1 MDEVEIPQ
9 YFLCPISLMIMKDPV
24 TTVTG
29 ITYDRESIEVW
40 LVTAEEDMATTC
52 PVTKQNLPRDI
63 ELLTP
68 NHMLRRLIQAWCI
81 ANASNGIDRIPTPK
95 YPLDKSHML
104 RLVRQVNNHQ
114 LCAEALKKIDA
125 LVIENEKNRKC
136 LEEVGAIKAMVSI
149 IVRNYKERKLINGLE
164 EALKIFHLVWR
175 PTTENE
181 QLVKENRDLIVA
193 ILWILRSDMTKNQV
207 ILKTQAMMVLKNV
220 TEVSSSNLLSGLD
233 PEFFQEMV
241 NMLRKESKHH
251 ISQQATKAALQVL
264 VHACSWGRNKQKII
278 ESGAIFELIELELCN
293 TEKRVSELVLCVLAH
308 LCTLAD
314 GRAEFLKH
322 AAGIGVVTKRTL
334 RVSSS
339 TDDCAIQILGSISK
353 CSATKEVLME
363 MLRVGAVSKL
373 CMVIQASC
381 SDYLKKKAMEIL
393 RTHSYAWSN
402 SPCIQVYLLT
412 RYPGQ

>member
-1 MDEVEIPQ
+1 
-9 YFLCPISLMIMKDPV
+9 MKDPV

-29 ITYDRESIEVW
+29 ITYDRESIEMW
-40 LVTAEEDMATTC
+40 LLTEEEEAATC
-52 PVTKQNLPRDI
+52 PVTKQKLPRDI

-95 YPLDKSHML
+95 YPLNKSNIL
-104 RLVRQVNNHQ
+104 RLIRQVNNHQ
-114 LCAEALKKIDA
+114 LCVDALRKIDD

-136 LEEVGAIKAMVSI
+136 LEEVGAIKAMVSF
-149 IVRNYKERKLINGLE
+149 IVKSYKERKLITGLE
-164 EALKIFHLVWR
+164 EALRIFHLVWS
-175 PTTENE
+175 PTTENNM
-181 QLVKENRDLIVA
+181 QFVKENHDLIEA
-193 ILWILRSDMTKNQV
+193 ILWILRSEMTKNQIV
-207 ILKTQAMMVLKNV
+207 IKTHAMVVLKNV
-220 TEVSSSNLLSGLD
+220 IEVSSSNLLSGLHSD
-233 PEFFQEMV
+233 FFQEMV
-241 NMLRKESKHH
+241 NILRKESKHH

-264 VHACSWGRNKQKII
+264 IDACPWGRNKQKII

-308 LCTLAD
+308 LCTCAD

-334 RVSSS
+334 RVSSA
-339 TDDCAIQILGSISK
+339 TDECAIQILGSIAK
-353 CSATKEVLME
+353 RSATKEVLME

-381 SDYLKKKAMEIL
+381 EDYLKKKAMEIL

-412 RYPGQ
+412 RYPG

>member
-1 MDEVEIPQ
+1 
-9 YFLCPISLMIMKDPV
+9 MKDPV

-29 ITYDRESIEVW
+29 ITYDRESIEMW
-40 LVTAEEDMATTC
+40 LLTAEEEAATC
-52 PVTKQNLPRDI
+52 PVTKQKLPRDI

-95 YPLDKSHML
+95 YPLNKSNIL
-104 RLVRQVNNHQ
+104 RLVRQ
-114 LCAEALKKIDA
+114 
-125 LVIENEKNRKC
+125 
-136 LEEVGAIKAMVSI
+136 
-149 IVRNYKERKLINGLE
+149 ERKLITGLE
-164 EALKIFHLVWR
+164 EALRIFHLVWS
-175 PTTENE
+175 PTTENNK
-181 QLVKENRDLIVA
+181 QFVKENHDLIEA
-193 ILWILRSDMTKNQV
+193 ILWILRSEMTKNQIV
-207 ILKTQAMMVLKNV
+207 IKTHAMVVLKNV
-220 TEVSSSNLLSGLD
+220 IEVSSSNILSGLHSD
-233 PEFFQEMV
+233 FFQEMV
-241 NMLRKESKHH
+241 NILLKESKHH

-264 VHACSWGRNKQKII
+264 IDACPWGRNKQKII

-308 LCTLAD
+308 LCTCAD

-334 RVSSS
+334 RVSSA
-339 TDDCAIQILGSISK
+339 TDDCAIQILGSIAKS
-353 CSATKEVLME
+353 SATKEVLME

-381 SDYLKKKAMEIL
+381 EDYLKKKAMEIL

-412 RYPGQ
+412 RYLG